1 MYLIINFQLLS
12 EFRGEN
18 GFLRRLG
25 PGGLGSGSLKLKNV
39 QKSINTVELALRKR
53 PGSLRYS
60 CNNITTT
67 LIQISRLFILA
78 FSPKLTIR

>member
-1 MYLIINFQLLS
+1 MLVIIIELIDYISLQDNLASLIGYLIIDFQLLS

-53 PGSLRYS
+53 PGSLR
-60 CNNITTT
+60 
-67 LIQISRLFILA
+67 
-78 FSPKLTIR
+78 